1 MSVVGKEALLD
12 HIRGLIGEEN
22 AGSDESISLLEDL
35 SDTFDDLSAQV
46 SRAGDYK
53 KKYEE
58 NDAEWRKRYRDR
70 FFSATEGDGPDI
82 KDDPPDESETKV
94 TYESLFKED

>member
-1 MSVVGKEALLD
+1 MAVVRKEVLLER
-12 HIRGLIGEEN
+12 IRSLTGEEN
-22 AGSDESISLLEDL
+22 GKSDESISLLEDI
-35 SDTFDDLSAQV
+35 SDTFEDLSAQV
-46 SRAGDYK
+46 SQAGDYK

-70 FFSATEGDGPDI
+70 FFSATGDDGSVI
-82 KDDPPDESETKV
+82 KDDPPEEHETKV